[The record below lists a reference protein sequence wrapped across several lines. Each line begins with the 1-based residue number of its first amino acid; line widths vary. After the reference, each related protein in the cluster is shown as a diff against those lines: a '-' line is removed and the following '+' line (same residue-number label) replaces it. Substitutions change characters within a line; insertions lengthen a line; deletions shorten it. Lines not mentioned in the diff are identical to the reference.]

1 MSFFWRIAAM
11 IALSKAVTGS
21 YVKHAL
27 NTYFAGLVALVSAL
41 FLLAS
46 QPASAQSYP
55 AGFSASTVVNV
66 GGPTAIAF
74 LPDKRMLIT
83 TKGGSI
89 RLFNATA
96 PAGSQLSTVLTFATD
111 GLGSNPQTCTP
122 SEAGVLGI
130 AVDPDFSIVNPAAPT
145 NNFFYVFYTARN
157 GSDCGTPNYGTSYNA
172 TNQRVNRVS
181 RFTFNPQTNTIA
193 PSSELILVD
202 RMPARGGNHNAGDVH
217 FGKDGLLYIS
227 IGDGGTSWTGAGGA
241 GDNYAA
247 RDRNIL
253 TGKIL
258 RITKTGD
265 IPAANPFQGA
275 GTGRCN
281 VLGTHAGTGHCQETF
296 AWGLRNPFRF
306 AMDPNAAGTRFYIN
320 DVGQDQWE
328 EVSESQAGADY
339 GWNCREGANQF
350 RTQNQCNPT
359 PQGMVDPVYQYRHGV
374 QIPGTTSPTNCNS
387 ITGGAF
393 VPNGVWPATYD
404 NTYLVA
410 DYVCGVVVRIATNG
424 TPAAP
429 VTTAANFASSLGGS
443 SATSLRFGPDGNGT
457 ALYMTTFAGGGSIQ
471 KIVYT
476 PASNQ
481 APTVS
486 NLVASPASSASVPLT
501 TTLTATASDPE
512 NNPITYVWN
521 FGDTTTQTTTTN
533 SVQKTYNTV
542 GVYTVS
548 VIARDSFSAES
559 APRTTIVRAGNTP
572 PVASITAPTVGQQF
586 TVGESI
592 TLTGSATDAQDGT
605 ISTPASFSWRV
616 ILHHDTHTHPYF
628 GPSTGNSINFLTPAP
643 EDLLAANNSYLE
655 VELTVTDSGGLPH
668 TVTRELQPQKRTLS
682 LQSVPSG
689 RKLEVLGNVLTT
701 PINVV
706 VWPNWP
712 LTLNARDQSD
722 NASGYRF
729 SSWSDGGN
737 RSKTYVA
744 PSTNATITANFTTG
758 SFVPSIDIDNNGA
771 FDAATDGVILLRY
784 LVGIRGSNLVTAA
797 LGVGATRTSPADIES
812 FLATAVASMN
822 VDGRAGVAAT
832 TDGLIIMRYLL
843 GLDDAQLLPGTGA
856 LVLPADAR
864 NNLRVLTP

>member
-1 MSFFWRIAAM
+1 MNFSRSTF
-11 IALSKAVTGS
+11 SG
-21 YVKHAL
+21 
-27 NTYFAGLVALVSAL
+27 GLLT
-41 FLLAS
+41 LLA
-46 QPASAQSYP
+46 AHLSAFTPFAEAQTYP
-55 AGFSASTVVNV
+55 SGFTANTVISV

-74 LPDKRMLIT
+74 LPDKRMVIT

-89 RLFNATA
+89 RLFNPAA
-96 PAGSQLSTVLTFATD
+96 PVGSQLSTALTFATD
-111 GLGSNPQTCTP
+111 GLGTNPQTCTP

-130 AVDPDFSIVNPAAPT
+130 AVDPDFSIANPAAPT
-145 NNFFYVFYTARN
+145 NNFLYVFYTARN
-157 GSDCGTPNYGTSYNA
+157 GSDCGVPNYGTSYNA
-172 TNQRVNRVS
+172 ANQRVNRVS

-193 PSSELILVD
+193 PSSELVLVD

-258 RITKTGD
+258 RITKTGE
-265 IPAANPFQGA
+265 IPAGNPFQGS

-306 AMDPNAAGTRFYIN
+306 AMDPNAVGTRFYIN

-359 PQGMVDPVYQYRHGV
+359 PQNMVDPVYQYRHGV

-393 VPNGVWPATYD
+393 VPNGVWPAAYD

-429 VTTAANFASSLGGS
+429 VTTAANFASNLGGS

-486 NLVASPASSASVPLT
+486 NLVANPASSATVPLT
-501 TTLTATASDPE
+501 TTLTATATDPE
-512 NNPITYVWN
+512 GNAITYLWN
-521 FGDTTTQTTTTN
+521 FGDTTTQTTSTN
-533 SVQKTYNTV
+533 SVQKTYNTA

-548 VIARDSFSAES
+548 VIARDAFGADS
-559 APRTTIVRAGNTP
+559 APRTTVVRAGNTP
-572 PVASITAPTVGQQF
+572 PVASIASPTVGQQF
-586 TVGESI
+586 VVGESI

-605 ISTPASFSWRV
+605 ITAPASFSWRV
-616 ILHHDTHTHPYF
+616 ILRHDTHTHPYF
-628 GPSTGNSINFLTPAP
+628 GPSVGNSISFQTPAP
-643 EDLLAANNSYLE
+643 EDLLAATNSLLE
-655 VELTVTDSGGLPH
+655 VELTVTDSGGLAH
-668 TVTRELQPQKRTLS
+668 TVTRELVPQKQTLT

-689 RKLEVLGNVLTT
+689 RKLEVLGNILTT
-701 PINVV
+701 PANVT
-706 VWPNWP
+706 VWPNWS
-712 LTLNARDQSD
+712 LTLNARDQND
-722 NASGYRF
+722 NVSGYRF
-729 SSWSDGGN
+729 GSWSDGGS

-744 PSTNATITANFTTG
+744 PSTNATVTANFTTG
-758 SFVPSIDIDNNGA
+758 SFVPSIDVDNNGA
-771 FDAATDGVILLRY
+771 FDAATDGVLLLRY
-784 LVGIRGSNLVTAA
+784 MMGLRGANLIANA
-797 LGVGATRTSPADIES
+797 IGADATRTSAADIEL
-812 FLATAVASMN
+812 FLATATTAMN
-822 VDGRAGVAAT
+822 VDGRGGVSAT

-864 NNLRVLTP
+864 NNVRALTP